1 MTPNPASWWDSTQL
15 AKIPTFRSDTIIELK
30 VDYHLFFRYYFRL
43 VAILREN
50 LKFERGLWIDFCLIF
65 R

>member
-1 MTPNPASWWDSTQL
+1 MKPNPASWWDSTQL
-15 AKIPTFRSDTIIELK
+15 AKIPTFRSGIIIEFK
-30 VDYHLFFRYYFRL
+30 VDYHLFFRYYFCI

-50 LKFERGLWIDFCLIF
+50 FKFERGLWIDFYLIF

>member
-1 MTPNPASWWDSTQL
+1 MKPNPASRWGYTQP
-15 AKIPTFRSDTIIELK
+15 AKIPTFRSGPIIELK

-43 VAILREN
+43 VAIFREN
-50 LKFERGLWIDFCLIF
+50 FKFEGGLWTDFCLIF